1 MLKKSL
7 IYAAHT
13 IMCSR
18 AEIEVQKL
26 RLPHLEALSHRGN
39 PPPCTLGCTGVGVS
53 VSSCLPS
60 CLVTLKFPRSMTHHR
75 LQRLA
80 VGNQSV
86 LKSEIIGFT
95 MYQFKILKSP
105 IHCYVPKALATFT
118 DYYAGYPTLACL
130 YRIFCQCDQVL
141 LYSIYWRKNSKHL
154 DFHQSP
160 SRHLLLLQRDK
171 IKTVNKPD
179 SNRSFCGRL

>member
-86 LKSEIIGFT
+86 LKSEIIGFI

-105 IHCYVPKALATFT
+105 IHCYVPKALA
-118 DYYAGYPTLACL
+118 GYI
-130 YRIFCQCDQVL
+130 YRL
-141 LYSIYWRKNSKHL
+141 LRVP
-154 DFHQSP
+154 QSSLP
-160 SRHLLLLQRDK
+160 NRIASSVSRL
-171 IKTVNKPD
+171 
-179 SNRSFCGRL
+179 

>member
-1 MLKKSL
+1 MRTEFGIHHRLESCASSMCAKNTLVGFWAQLLQAL
-7 IYAAHT
+7 ISNNRIPIILALGVG
-13 IMCSR
+13 CSR
-18 AEIEVQKL
+18 TEVQKL

-75 LQRLA
+75 PQRLA

-105 IHCYVPKALATFT
+105 IHCYVPKALA
-118 DYYAGYPTLACL
+118 GYI
-130 YRIFCQCDQVL
+130 YRL
-141 LYSIYWRKNSKHL
+141 LRVP
-154 DFHQSP
+154 QSSLP
-160 SRHLLLLQRDK
+160 NRIASSVSRL
-171 IKTVNKPD
+171 
-179 SNRSFCGRL
+179 